1 MSFRSVFA
9 IVLLLAVSLLPLACR
24 EPSDTAK
31 VTKVIDGD
39 TIIIEGGY
47 HVRYIGIDAPESGE
61 FYYLEAKQINEGLV
75 AGKNVRLERDV
86 SDKDSYGRLLRY
98 VYIGDNF
105 ANAEIVRQGCAWA
118 VAYPPDVKYQV
129 YLEAM
134 EKEARQSKRG
144 VWR

>member
-1 MSFRSVFA
+1 MSFRSGSA
-9 IVLLLAVSLLPLACR
+9 ILLLLVVSLLSLACR
-24 EPSDTAK
+24 EPSGTTTVAR
-31 VTKVIDGD
+31 VIDGD

-75 AGKNVRLERDV
+75 AGKNVRLERDI

-98 VYIGDNF
+98 VYIGDDF

-118 VAYPPDVKYQV
+118 VAYPPDVKYQI